1 MVAQR
6 PIDNPDTDLKTLL
19 LASPDSQSQVY
30 TSALQVLEGLKTSPS
45 CHRHAAASLIR
56 SCQSIDGSSLDPEE
70 SLEDVKSLYAAQRAL
85 CEIMDAGSKS
95 PEDCR
100 VFVPSHSAQSSR
112 KATRSFTHAGS
123 TTSKIK
129 GKLGLCLQAL
139 ESRPQH
145 WTSYSNNRQNAIVM
159 CQAARIDIEKD
170 NLIRLH
176 ESLINTTSGAS
187 SALTQAVLAVNKA
200 LLEQKQFATEVEQF
214 QQQLMYDLELSKAQ
228 TQSYLRNFMN
238 NVESAIQGTI
248 KLFSEKMRKVE
259 TEADEVHDKL
269 QSSAAKANDLR
280 SNIDNLVQQAAND
293 RVELATAHA
302 RTLEAIL
309 SANEILSNDLQNM
322 GEVQVQSLVHAFDNI
337 NNQLRVSNEI
347 AGVMYARQN
356 ELNGQ
361 LLDLDKH
368 LASLKASSTALYET
382 QMAEAN
388 AQLRLSNQV
397 QINLHVAQGLVA
409 NITTS
414 AAFLQ
419 ASLQDTGSRVADI
432 VAFGGLGSLTKTV
445 SLLAWCLVPLFVL
458 YQFNSKYARYLATA
472 LGKIP
477 YTGSLD

>member
-19 LASPDSQSQVY
+19 LASPDSQSHVY
-30 TSALQVLEGLKTSPS
+30 TSALEVLEGLKTSPS
-45 CHRHAAASLIR
+45 CHRLTAASLIR

-95 PEDCR
+95 PQDCR

-112 KATRSFTHAGS
+112 KVTRSFTHAGS

-145 WTSYSNNRQNAIVM
+145 WTSYSNNRQSAIVM
-159 CQAARIDIEKD
+159 CQGARIDIEKD

-187 SALTQAVLAVNKA
+187 FALTQAVFAVNKA
-200 LLEQKQFATEVEQF
+200 LLEQKQFATEVERF

-238 NVESAIQGTI
+238 NVESAIQGTM
-248 KLFSEKMRKVE
+248 KLFSERMRKVE
-259 TEADEVHDKL
+259 TKADEVHDKL
-269 QSSAAKANDLR
+269 QSSAAKANELR
-280 SNIDNLVQQAAND
+280 SNIDNLVQQAADD

-302 RTLEAIL
+302 RTLEAVL
-309 SANEILSNDLQNM
+309 SANEILSNDLQIM
-322 GEVQVQSLVHAFDNI
+322 GEVQIQSLVGVFDNI

-347 AGVMYARQN
+347 AGVMYARQI
-356 ELNGQ
+356 ELDGQ

-397 QINLHVAQGLVA
+397 QINLQVAQGLVA

-414 AAFLQ
+414 AASLQ

-432 VAFGGLGSLTKTV
+432 VAFGGLGGLTKMV
-445 SLLAWCLVPLFVL
+445 LRLAWCLVPLFVL
-458 YQFNSKYARYLATA
+458 YQFNSKYACYLATA
-472 LGKIP
+472 IGK
-477 YTGSLD
+477 

>member
-6 PIDNPDTDLKTLL
+6 PIDNRDTDLKTLL

-30 TSALQVLEGLKTSPS
+30 TSALQVLEGLKMSPS
-45 CHRHAAASLIR
+45 CHRLAAATLIR

-95 PEDCR
+95 PQDCR

-112 KATRSFTHAGS
+112 KVTRTFTHAGS

-170 NLIRLH
+170 DLIRLH

-187 SALTQAVLAVNKA
+187 SALTQAVVAVNKA
-200 LLEQKQFATEVEQF
+200 LLEQKRFATEIEQF

-228 TQSYLRNFMN
+228 TQSYLRNFMS

-248 KLFSEKMRKVE
+248 KLFSEKMRRVE
-259 TEADEVHDKL
+259 FKADEVHDKL
-269 QSSAAKANDLR
+269 QSSAAKANELR
-280 SNIDNLVQQAAND
+280 SNIDNLVQQAADD

-309 SANEILSNDLQNM
+309 SAKEILSNDLQNM
-322 GEVQVQSLVHAFDNI
+322 GEVQVQSLVGVFDNI

-347 AGVMYARQN
+347 AGALYARQTQ
-356 ELNGQ
+356 LDGQ

-368 LASLKASSTALYET
+368 LASLKASSTALYKT

-397 QINLHVAQGLVA
+397 QINLQIAQGLVA

-414 AAFLQ
+414 AASLQ

-432 VAFGGLGSLTKTV
+432 VAFGGFGGLTKTV
-445 SLLAWCLVPLFVL
+445 SLLAWCLVPLFIL

-477 YTGSLD
+477 YPGSLD

>member
-1 MVAQR
+1 M
-6 PIDNPDTDLKTLL
+6 DNPDTDLKTLL

-45 CHRHAAASLIR
+45 CHRLAAASLIR
-56 SCQSIDGSSLDPEE
+56 SCQSIDGSSPDPEE
-70 SLEDVKSLYAAQRAL
+70 SLEDVKSVYAAQRAL

-112 KATRSFTHAGS
+112 KVTRSFTHAGS

-176 ESLINTTSGAS
+176 ESLINTTSDAS
-187 SALTQAVLAVNKA
+187 SALTQAVAAVNKA

-214 QQQLMYDLELSKAQ
+214 QQQLTHDLELSKAQ

-238 NVESAIQGTI
+238 NVESAMHGTI
-248 KLFSEKMRKVE
+248 KPFLEKMRKVE
-259 TEADEVHDKL
+259 TKADEVHNKL
-269 QSSAAKANDLR
+269 QSSAAKANELR
-280 SNIDNLVQQAAND
+280 SNIDNLVQQAADD
-293 RVELATAHA
+293 RVELAMAHA
-302 RTLEAIL
+302 KILEAIL
-309 SANEILSNDLQNM
+309 SAKDVLSNDLQTM
-322 GEVQVQSLVHAFDNI
+322 GEVQVQSLVGVFDNI
-337 NNQLRVSNEI
+337 NSQLRVSNEI
-347 AGVMYARQN
+347 AGVMYARQT
-356 ELNGQ
+356 ELNSQ

-382 QMAEAN
+382 QLAEAN
-388 AQLRLSNQV
+388 AQLILSNQV
-397 QINLHVAQGLVA
+397 QIDLQVAQGLVA

-414 AAFLQ
+414 AASLQ
-419 ASLQDTGSRVADI
+419 ASLQETGSRVADI
-432 VAFGGLGSLTKTV
+432 VALGGLGGLTKTV
-445 SLLAWCLVPLFVL
+445 SLLAWWLVLLFVL
-458 YQFNSKYARYLATA
+458 YQFNSKYARYVATA

-477 YTGSLD
+477 DTASLD

>member
-6 PIDNPDTDLKTLL
+6 PIDNRDTDLKTLL

-30 TSALQVLEGLKTSPS
+30 TSALQVLEGLKMSPS
-45 CHRHAAASLIR
+45 CHRLAAATLIR

-95 PEDCR
+95 PQDCR

-112 KATRSFTHAGS
+112 KVTRTFAHAGS

-187 SALTQAVLAVNKA
+187 SALTQAVVAVNKA
-200 LLEQKQFATEVEQF
+200 LLEQKQFATEIEQF

-228 TQSYLRNFMN
+228 TQSYLRNFMS

-248 KLFSEKMRKVE
+248 KLFSEKMRRVE
-259 TEADEVHDKL
+259 FKADEVHDKL
-269 QSSAAKANDLR
+269 QSSAAKANELR
-280 SNIDNLVQQAAND
+280 SNIDNLVQQAADD

-309 SANEILSNDLQNM
+309 SAKEILSNDLQNM
-322 GEVQVQSLVHAFDNI
+322 GEVQVQSLVGVFDNI

-347 AGVMYARQN
+347 AGALYARQTQ
-356 ELNGQ
+356 LDGQ

-368 LASLKASSTALYET
+368 LASLKASSTALYKT

-397 QINLHVAQGLVA
+397 QINLQIAQGLVA

-414 AAFLQ
+414 AASLQ

-432 VAFGGLGSLTKTV
+432 VAFGGFGGLTKTV
-445 SLLAWCLVPLFVL
+445 SLLAWCLVPLFIL

-477 YTGSLD
+477 YPGSLD